1 MKEQEKDNDR
11 CIHVRDNI
19 KEMRRLREAFFYHT
33 SHDYEF
39 NAVKLFMF
47 EVGLVPKLKVG
58 FGTYFNIYLYLF
70 YFIHFYCF

>member
-58 FGTYFNIYLYLF
+58 FGTMYSDFEIVF
-70 YFIHFYCF
+70 FCDTAR